1 MLGVLLL
8 IIALVCYFNPRSRWF
23 SLFLY
28 VSFMIGYNGGFGLWT
43 NEVIGFKNNDLA
55 VIYTFVISFYLLV
68 SGQYKLPK
76 MSFIRQYKWVIA
88 FLCCSMVFSYI
99 HYGFGAYDILQG
111 SRGYLLLFSLP
122 ILYRAS
128 KIDFEKLMKALMWVT
143 TLTAV
148 LYILQIVVGHPIMP
162 YKGDYSIDKST
173 GLVRLYNS
181 PPLNTFFLTLTFVYS
196 KYFGKKVNIF
206 RIIYF
211 VALMCT
217 LGRTAIFTGLLAVML
232 SIAFTGKVGK
242 VFKTALIVGVLFL
255 PFIGTIS
262 NRFEKGET
270 DDDIETILKGGATT
284 YENSSDGGTMT
295 YRLAWMLERSYYLI
309 KRPLGEQI
317 FGLGLIT
324 DSYSKLPYH
333 FRLGVYNEDIGMPRQ
348 MSTSDIAY
356 GNLLTHWGFGGT
368 FVYMVFVIS
377 LIIFF
382 IRYRKSNLFITV
394 CAALLLMMLVE
405 SFAGNTLSL
414 PKNFVIYFIALST
427 LIHNRI

>member
-1 MLGVLLL
+1 
-8 IIALVCYFNPRSRWF
+8 
-23 SLFLY
+23 
-28 VSFMIGYNGGFGLWT
+28 MIGYNGGFGLWT

-122 ILYRAS
+122 ILYRIS
-128 KIDFEKLMKALMWVT
+128 KIDFEKLMKALMLVT

-162 YKGDYSIDKST
+162 YKGDYSVDSAT

-181 PPLNTFFLTLTFVYS
+181 PTLNTFFLTLTFVYP
-196 KYFGKKVNIF
+196 KYFGKRANLF
-206 RIIYF
+206 RIVYF

-217 LGRTAIFTGLLAVML
+217 LGRTQIFTGILTVML
-232 SIAFTGKVGK
+232 ATAFTEKVGRVLK
-242 VFKTALIVGVLFL
+242 VAFIVGVLFI
-255 PFIGTIS
+255 PFIDTIS
-262 NRFEKGET
+262 NRFEEAGT
-270 DDDIETILKGGATT
+270 DDDLETILQGGAAT
-284 YENSSDGGTMT
+284 YEKSSDGGTMT
-295 YRLAWMLERSYYLI
+295 YRLAWVLERSLYLI
-309 KRPLGEQI
+309 ERPLGEQI

-324 DSYSKLPYH
+324 DSYPQLPYR
-333 FRLGVYNEDIGMPRQ
+333 FKLGLINKDTGYVTQ
-348 MSTSDIAY
+348 MDTPDIAY
-356 GNLLTHWGFGGT
+356 GNLVSHWGFGGT